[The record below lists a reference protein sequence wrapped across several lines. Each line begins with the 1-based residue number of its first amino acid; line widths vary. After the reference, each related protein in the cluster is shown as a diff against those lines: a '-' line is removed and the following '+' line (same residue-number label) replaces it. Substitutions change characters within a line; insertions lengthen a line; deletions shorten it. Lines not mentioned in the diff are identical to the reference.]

1 MLTHLPSCRFRYSV
15 FLQGQVSEIPVVL
28 FIQGLLNMLLCVSRI
43 EYQLPNLAVGLINK
57 ESVNAAFF
65 SGITAEQV
73 ISLGG
78 LVLCFQRKTL

>member
-1 MLTHLPSCRFRYSV
+1 M
-15 FLQGQVSEIPVVL
+15 
-28 FIQGLLNMLLCVSRI
+28 NRI

-73 ISLGG
+73 TP
-78 LVLCFQRKTL
+78 RKTLWIYHLVISYHTIIIACKFSLQEIFFLNCNFLLLMDIHR

>member
-1 MLTHLPSCRFRYSV
+1 MRTHLPNCRSRYSV
-15 FLQGQVSEIPVVL
+15 FLQGQVFEIPVVL
-28 FIQGLLNMLLCVSRI
+28 FIQTYFNILLCMNRI

-73 ISLGG
+73 TP
-78 LVLCFQRKTL
+78 RKTL